1 MTLAAAIAS
10 AALTAAAVTFA
21 GALLLRRGARHL
33 GLVDPPGERKLQR
46 HAVPLV
52 GGALFGGLFAG
63 AMAGAR
69 LGGVAFDDRVFLA
82 WATPLLCFGIGIV
95 DDARAGGLRPR
106 TKAVASA
113 VALLPALLAAA
124 GGLHGWLAPA
134 TLGLA
139 LAAVAAIHA
148 TNTVDH
154 AHGLCGFVTA
164 AGGASV
170 AWSAFRAGEPATALL
185 AAVVAAT
192 ALGFLLLNYP
202 RGRVFLGDSGSL
214 LLGGCFAAAL
224 LVHGRCEWLLLAV
237 VPLADLASVALLR
250 LKSGLP
256 PWRGDRRHVTHRLA
270 GVGIREPVA
279 VALLALLQA
288 ACSAWAAPLL
298 FAAPGDHA
306 PAKVAGVIA
315 LVALGMLLVPLPREP
330 ASRAAS

>member
-10 AALTAAAVTFA
+10 AALAAAAVTFA

-52 GGALFGGLFAG
+52 GGALFGGLFIG
-63 AMAGAR
+63 ATSGAR
-69 LGGVAFDDRVFLA
+69 FSGIELEDGLLLA
-82 WATPLLCFGIGIV
+82 LATPLLCFAIGIV
-95 DDARAGGLRPR
+95 DDARAHGLQPR
-106 TKAVASA
+106 TKALASA
-113 VALLPALLAAA
+113 VALLPALLAATGGRA
-124 GGLHGWLAPA
+124 GLLAPA

-139 LAAVAAIHA
+139 LAAVAALHA

-154 AHGLCGFVTA
+154 AHGLCGLVTA
-164 AGGASV
+164 AGGAAV
-170 AWSAFRAGEPATALL
+170 AWNALRAGEPTTALL

-192 ALGFLLLNYP
+192 AFGFLLLNYP

-214 LLGGCFAAAL
+214 LLGGCFAAATV
-224 LVHGRCEWLLLAV
+224 VHGRCEWLLLAA

-250 LKSGLP
+250 LKLRLP

-270 GVGIREPVA
+270 RFGLAEPAA

-298 FAAPGDHA
+298 FAAPGEHA
-306 PAKVAGVIA
+306 PLKVAGVIG
-315 LVALGMLLVPLPREP
+315 LLALGMLLVPLPREP
-330 ASRAAS
+330 ASRAAP